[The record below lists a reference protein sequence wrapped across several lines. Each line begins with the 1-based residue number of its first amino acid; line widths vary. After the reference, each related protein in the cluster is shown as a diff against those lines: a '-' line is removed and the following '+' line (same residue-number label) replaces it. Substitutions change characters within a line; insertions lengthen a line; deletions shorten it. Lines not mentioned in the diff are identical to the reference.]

1 MKGHA
6 VSVGHQRLA
15 LRKSIFVMDS
25 KGLCQ
30 LPSSAL
36 WIKTHNQC
44 DEEVQDYTLTRT
56 TVIISCK
63 PWDVGCASF
72 CVYLRADFLYNTTDS
87 HIIVHNKTQYMMCVC
102 IDNKHVTYIYIYMYT
117 YYDNMYNIH
126 IIHVVHTI
134 SIARI
139 YTHTL
144 HWQQV
149 FWMASHADRPKV
161 AMCHE
166 CCGLDSNI
174 ASQPTGPPRF
184 TTSFRHD
191 FMTSRPNHSIL
202 QNHLCA
208 FSGPIHEFWNTK
220 GYVAED
226 EDGDAMCSVVYV
238 GLKY

>member
-44 DEEVQDYTLTRT
+44 DEEVQDYTLART

-72 CVYLRADFLYNTTDS
+72 CVYLHADFMYNTTDS
-87 HIIVHNKTQYMMCVC
+87 HIIVHNKTQYMLCVC
-102 IDNKHVTYIYIYMYT
+102 IDNTHIYIYIYIYIYMYT

-144 HWQQV
+144 H
-149 FWMASHADRPKV
+149 
-161 AMCHE
+161 
-166 CCGLDSNI
+166 
-174 ASQPTGPPRF
+174 
-184 TTSFRHD
+184 
-191 FMTSRPNHSIL
+191 
-202 QNHLCA
+202 
-208 FSGPIHEFWNTK
+208 
-220 GYVAED
+220 
-226 EDGDAMCSVVYV
+226 
-238 GLKY
+238 

>member
-72 CVYLRADFLYNTTDS
+72 CVFLRADFLYNTTDS

-102 IDNKHVTYIYIYMYT
+102 IDNT
-117 YYDNMYNIH
+117 NM
-126 IIHVVHTI
+126 
-134 SIARI
+134 
-139 YTHTL
+139 
-144 HWQQV
+144 
-149 FWMASHADRPKV
+149 
-161 AMCHE
+161 
-166 CCGLDSNI
+166 
-174 ASQPTGPPRF
+174 
-184 TTSFRHD
+184 
-191 FMTSRPNHSIL
+191 
-202 QNHLCA
+202 
-208 FSGPIHEFWNTK
+208 
-220 GYVAED
+220 
-226 EDGDAMCSVVYV
+226 
-238 GLKY
+238 